1 MVRTVAMQAGVF
13 ILLFGLAV
21 GSFGSQAG
29 MLLLL
34 AGASLTSL
42 MLSTVAAPRR
52 ALVPVRVRRGNR
64 CR

>member
-21 GSFGSQAG
+21 GSFGSHAG
-29 MLLLL
+29 MLLL

-52 ALVPVRVRRGNR
+52 ALVPVRVRRENR
-64 CR
+64 SR

>member
-13 ILLFGLAV
+13 IVLFSLAL
-21 GSFGSQAG
+21 GSFGSQTG

-52 ALVPVRVRRGNR
+52 ALVPVRVRRENR
-64 CR
+64 SR

>member
-13 ILLFGLAV
+13 ILLLGLAV
-21 GSFGSQAG
+21 GSFDSQAG

-34 AGASLTSL
+34 AGASLTLL
-42 MLSTVAAPRR
+42 MLSTVAAPQR
-52 ALVPVRVRRGNR
+52 ALVPVRVRRDNR